1 MIPSTLT
8 HDGPHH
14 DDGGGDVDVDGRD
27 GDGGGDVE
35 QCISGKK
42 VYESAL
48 PIFSLLSPPGSLP
61 PLLLFPSPSIRPILA
76 PYRPPNC
83 LPYWPHIVPHIVP
96 HIGPHIGPH
105 IVPLFRPI

>member
-48 PIFSLLSPPGSLP
+48 PIFSLSSPPGSLP

-83 LPYWPHIVPHIVP
+83 PPYWPHIVP